1 MMNFPLSSILIASF
15 TLKYLI
21 YVWFILDQWIK
32 YFFFLFCYKHVGGEM
47 SIFLFLNSIYI
58 ALWLENLSDNLFML
72 ILWDLL
78 KLPL

>member
-1 MMNFPLSSILIASF
+1 MFDLFLTNELNI
-15 TLKYLI
+15 
-21 YVWFILDQWIK
+21 
-32 YFFFLFCYKHVGGEM
+32 FFLFCYKHEGGEM
-47 SIFLFLNSIYI
+47 LSIFLFLNSIYI